1 MRSDRENETRFVLAI
16 TALDLRGQ
24 WMAYSLTILFGIAS
38 FVLFVLGSTVG
49 GTAFA
54 IASVTPLAK
63 AFLERGTGLSRS
75 IRERDESDRETDE

>member
-1 MRSDRENETRFVLAI
+1 MRSDRENETRFVKAI

-38 FVLFVLGSTVG
+38 FVLFVLGIPIG

-63 AFLERGTGLSRS
+63 AFLERGTGPSSRAAQRGDDGDS
-75 IRERDESDRETDE
+75 G